1 MAVAVEQAG
10 GGGMIDIN
18 IARQLGDRTIAAHI
32 ATDRPIVGL
41 FGPSG
46 VGKTSILNMVAG
58 LVKPDRGRI
67 VIQDSILFDGERDID
82 LPPWQRGCG
91 FIFQGGRLFPHRR
104 VRGNL
109 FYSKRDGSG
118 PDAEAVIDLLGI
130 GHLLDRW
137 PSSLSGGEAQ
147 RVAIGRALLSAPRI
161 LLMDEPL
168 THLDQARKDDLL
180 ALILRIQ
187 QQTRIPILYVTHDA
201 RELDRLGA
209 DVFSIDF

>member
-10 GGGMIDIN
+10 GGGMIDIA
-18 IARQLGDRTIAAHI
+18 IARRLGDRTIAAQI
-32 ATDRPIVGL
+32 TTERPIVGL
-41 FGPSG
+41 FGSSG

-58 LVKPDRGRI
+58 LLKPDRGRI
-67 VIQDSILFDGERDID
+67 VIQDGILFDGERGID
-82 LPPWQRGCG
+82 LPPWARGCG
-91 FIFQGGRLFPHRR
+91 FIFQGARLFPHRR

-109 FYSKRDGSG
+109 FYSKRTGSG
-118 PDAEAVIDLLGI
+118 PDAQAVIDLLGI
-130 GHLLDRW
+130 GDLLDRW

-180 ALILRIQ
+180 DLILRIQ

-209 DVFSIDF
+209 EVFSIDF